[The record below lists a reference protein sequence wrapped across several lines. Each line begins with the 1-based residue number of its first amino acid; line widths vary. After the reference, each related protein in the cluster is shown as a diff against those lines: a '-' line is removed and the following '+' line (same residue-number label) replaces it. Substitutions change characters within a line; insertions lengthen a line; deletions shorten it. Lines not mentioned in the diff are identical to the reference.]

1 LDNIDPSEFKKPRK
15 AWKDYE
21 NLDPEKDLFSVKEES
36 VCVEISDG
44 EGDGEG
50 GENDSYGDGKNFN

>member
-44 EGDGEG
+44 E
-50 GENDSYGDGKNFN
+50 